1 MEERAKSAVQA
12 PSDVVGRI
20 SKTTL
25 CGTDLYSLCGDA
37 PTGLPGTVL
46 VHEGVSVKVDQ
57 NPERLGS
64 QKVTV
69 TTGLVDTVS
78 MPMLRKTLQP

>member
-1 MEERAKSAVQA
+1 MEERAKPAVQA
-12 PSDVVGRI
+12 PSDVVDRI
-20 SKTTL
+20 SKSTL
-25 CGTDLYSLCGDA
+25 CGTDLYSLRGDA

-46 VHEGVSVKVDQ
+46 GHEGVSVKVDQ
-57 NPERLGS
+57 NPERLGA

>member
-1 MEERAKSAVQA
+1 LEERAKSAVQA
-12 PSDVVGRI
+12 SSDVLGKIRK
-20 SKTTL
+20 STL

-46 VHEGVSVKVDQ
+46 GHEGVSVKVDLHA
-57 NPERLGS
+57 ERLGS
-64 QKVTV
+64 HEMTV
-69 TTGLVDTVS
+69 TTVLVDTAS